1 MHDVDQIG
9 AYYRA
14 VLPFYDASLAD
25 RGDLPFWESVARRW
39 GGKRILELGCGTGRV
54 TEVLRRAASVT
65 GADLLIE
72 MLARAKRRVPGAD
85 FVVADVRTFV
95 FSSRFDLIV
104 LADDPTAHVVSTEE
118 RAHVIQRI
126 AEHLAPGGHVVLEGL
141 YRPPSKPARRTIAK
155 PAKFTVE
162 ESWEPAADSIWN
174 ATYRYQEGP
183 KITEAKSV
191 VRSWTRDEVARFG
204 DAALH
209 VEHLWGDFD
218 ESPFL
223 EQSERMVIVATTMD
237 RPLGASRGYRRS
249 TPTRET

>member
-25 RGDLPFWESVARRW
+25 RGDLSFWESVARRW
-39 GGKRILELGCGTGRV
+39 GAKRILELGCGTGRV

-72 MLARAKRRVPGAD
+72 MLARAKRRVRGAD

-104 LADDPTAHVVSTEE
+104 LADDPMAHVVSTEE
-118 RAHVIQRI
+118 RTHVIQRI
-126 AEHLAPGGHVVLEGL
+126 AEHLMPDGHVVLEGL
-141 YRPPSKPARRTIAK
+141 YRPPRTTTRRWTTKA
-155 PAKFTVE
+155 ANFTLD
-162 ESWEPAADSIWN
+162 ESWEPAGDSTWN
-174 ATYRYQEGP
+174 ATYRYKEGP
-183 KITEAKSV
+183 KVTEAKSV

-223 EQSERMVIVATTMD
+223 EQSERIVIV
-237 RPLGASRGYRRS
+237 ASRGYRRS
-249 TPTRET
+249 TATRET

>member
-39 GGKRILELGCGTGRV
+39 GAKRILELGCGTGRV

-65 GADLLIE
+65 GSDLLIE
-72 MLARAKRRVPGAD
+72 MLARAKQRVPGAD
-85 FVVADVRTFV
+85 FVVADLRTFV

-104 LADDPTAHVVSTEE
+104 LADDPMAHVVSTEE

-126 AEHLAPGGHVVLEGL
+126 AHHLTPGGHVVLEGL
-141 YRPPSKPARRTIAK
+141 HRPPRRTARRAIAK

-174 ATYRYQEGP
+174 ATYRYEEES

-204 DAALH
+204 DATLH
-209 VEHLWGDFD
+209 VEHLWGGFD
-218 ESPFL
+218 ESPL
-223 EQSERMVIVATTMD
+223 LDESERIVIVASA
-237 RPLGASRGYRRS
+237 PSHLSVA
-249 TPTRET
+249 

>member
-39 GGKRILELGCGTGRV
+39 GAKRSLELGCGTGRV

-65 GADLLIE
+65 GVDLLIE
-72 MLARAKRRVPGAD
+72 MLARAKRRVPEAD
-85 FVVADVRTFV
+85 FVVADVRTFA

-104 LADDPTAHVVSTEE
+104 LADDPMAHVVSTEE

-126 AEHLAPGGHVVLEGL
+126 AEHLAPDGRVVLEGL
-141 YRPPSKPARRTIAK
+141 YRPQRRRTTKA
-155 PAKFTVE
+155 AKFTLD
-162 ESWEPAADSIWN
+162 ESWEPAGDSTWN

-218 ESPFL
+218 ESPFG
-223 EQSERMVIVATTMD
+223 EESERMVIVATTSQ
-237 RPLGASRGYRRS
+237 RKQR
-249 TPTRET
+249 

>member
-39 GGKRILELGCGTGRV
+39 GGGGGAKRILELGCGTGRV

-65 GADLLIE
+65 GTDLLIE
-72 MLARAKRRVPGAD
+72 MLACAKRRVPDTD
-85 FVVADVRTFV
+85 FVVADLRTFV

-104 LADDPTAHVVSTEE
+104 LADDPMAHVISTEE

-126 AEHLAPGGHVVLEGL
+126 AHHLTPGGHVVLEGL
-141 YRPPSKPARRTIAK
+141 HRPPRRTARRAIAR
-155 PAKFTVE
+155 PVKFTVE
-162 ESWEPAADSIWN
+162 ESWERAADSIWN
-174 ATYRYQEGP
+174 ATYRYEEGS

-191 VRSWTRDEVARFG
+191 VRAWTRDEVARFG

-218 ESPFL
+218 ESPL
-223 EQSERMVIVATTMD
+223 LAESERIVIIAAA
-237 RPLGASRGYRRS
+237 PSRLSVG
-249 TPTRET
+249 

>member
-65 GADLLIE
+65 GVDVLIE
-72 MLARAKRRVPGAD
+72 MLARAKRRVPEAD

-104 LADDPTAHVVSTEE
+104 LADDPMAHVVSTEE

-126 AEHLAPGGHVVLEGL
+126 AEHLAPDGHVVLEGL
-141 YRPPSKPARRTIAK
+141 HRPQRRRTTKA
-155 PAKFTVE
+155 ATFTLD
-162 ESWEPAADSIWN
+162 ESWEPAGDSTWN
-174 ATYRYQEGP
+174 ATYRYEEGP

-191 VRSWTRDEVARFG
+191 VRSWTRDEVASFG

-209 VEHLWGDFD
+209 VEHLWGDFE
-218 ESPFL
+218 ESPFA
-223 EQSERMVIVATTMD
+223 EESERIVIVATTSH
-237 RPLGASRGYRRS
+237 RKQR
-249 TPTRET
+249 

>member
-1 MHDVDQIG
+1 LHWKTVMHDVDQIG

-39 GGKRILELGCGTGRV
+39 GAKRILELGCGTGRV

-65 GADLLIE
+65 GTDLLIE
-72 MLARAKRRVPGAD
+72 MLARAKQRVPDTD
-85 FVVADVRTFV
+85 FVVADLRTFV

-104 LADDPTAHVVSTEE
+104 LADDPMAHVVSTEE

-126 AEHLAPGGHVVLEGL
+126 AHHLTPGGHVVLEGL
-141 YRPPSKPARRTIAK
+141 HRPPRRTERRAIAK

-174 ATYRYQEGP
+174 ATYRYEEGS

-209 VEHLWGDFD
+209 VEHLWGGFD
-218 ESPFL
+218 ESPL
-223 EQSERMVIVATTMD
+223 LDESERIVIIAAAPSHLSVA
-237 RPLGASRGYRRS
+237 
-249 TPTRET
+249 

>member
-39 GGKRILELGCGTGRV
+39 GAKRILELGCGTGRV

-65 GADLLIE
+65 GVDLLIE

-104 LADDPTAHVVSTEE
+104 LADDPMAHVVSTEE

-126 AEHLAPGGHVVLEGL
+126 AEHLAPDGRVVLEGL
-141 YRPPSKPARRTIAK
+141 HRPQRRRTLKA
-155 PAKFTVE
+155 AKFTLD
-162 ESWEPAADSIWN
+162 ESWEPAGDSTWN
-174 ATYRYQEGP
+174 ATYRYQDGP
-183 KITEAKSV
+183 KIIEAKSV

-209 VEHLWGDFD
+209 VEHLWGDFH

-223 EQSERMVIVATTMD
+223 EESERIVIVATTIH
-237 RPLGASRGYRRS
+237 RKQR
-249 TPTRET
+249 